1 MQKLLSKCIDTG
13 NKLLKSTI
21 NLSNKTE
28 SEFSD
33 LILYLVRLYETTKD
47 SSYLNKAEEMGIRL
61 YGFIK
66 QNNTLNYGFYEGR
79 MKSYYTL
86 IKINEVSSNKSEI
99 ELPYKELKEFANYNH
114 SFNNLY
120 NGKAGTLISLLHI
133 YIKTKEE
140 ALLVN
145 IKEYIE
151 SILSNFFFSQEGI
164 YWDYTYNISK
174 GLCSLGEGNSGIGF
188 IFLELGYFFNIDQLK
203 ELGELAFS
211 YEDKLWDEIET
222 NWPDFKVIIEDEKDH
237 LSLKEEYIISGLF
250 SSTKQRKD
258 FSWTEGITGIGLARL
273 RAYELTK
280 KETYLQFV
288 DKIYNKLYSSIDNL
302 SSEELIDSIFFC
314 IQVSQV
320 INDSKYYNLAEE
332 LTEKISK
339 DNSSNNNIK
348 ISNILL
354 QFIDPSLKSHFYP
367 IIKTTNSSKALK
379 FDDHFVKRKIMKKAF
394 NITTQIFERKHSNQ
408 LQNLCTRI
416 NLSDINNSI
425 LLIEEIIYQL
435 NDEHL
440 KDVFQFE
447 KKKIDLFQKIE
458 NISELFMKEVI
469 HREEIEYLFNLD
481 RDHFNQEYL
490 ILNSNLSLVETKWDW
505 WTIEDPRKEGFI
517 DPLENLNKPPKEYYA
532 IMRIKWDSKDPV
544 YTRSLTTFSDLLLEN
559 FHSPTTI
566 GDAMNSFLN
575 SFEVKTEEKKE
586 ELKKLGQDI
595 IEALFESGILLR
607 SKGKQLSTFIV

>member
-133 YIKTKEE
+133 YSKTQEE
-140 ALLVN
+140 ALVDN

-151 SILSNFFFSQEGI
+151 SILNNVFFNKEGI

-174 GLCSLGEGNSGIGF
+174 GLCGLGEGNSGIGF
-188 IFLELGYFFNIDQLK
+188 VFFELGYFFNIDQLK

-211 YEDKLWDEIET
+211 YEDKHWDEIET
-222 NWPDFKVIIEDEKDH
+222 TWPDFKIITEDEKDH
-237 LSLKEEYIISGLF
+237 LTLKEEYINKGLF
-250 SSTKQRKD
+250 PQTKQRKN
-258 FSWTEGITGIGLARL
+258 FSLVKGITGIGLTRL

-280 KETYLQFV
+280 KKVYLQFI
-288 DKIYNKLYSSIDNL
+288 DKIYNKLFSNIANLSIEEIIDN
-302 SSEELIDSIFFC
+302 IFFC
-314 IQVSQV
+314 IQASQV
-320 INDSKYYNLAEE
+320 INDSKYYNLAEK
-332 LTEKISK
+332 LIEKISEK
-339 DNSSNNNIK
+339 NNLDSSNIK
-348 ISNILL
+348 ISDVFL
-354 QFIDPSLKSHFYP
+354 QFIYPKLESHLYP
-367 IIKTTNSSKALK
+367 IIKNSNSSKDLD
-379 FDDHFVKRKIMKKAF
+379 FDNHFVKMKIVEKFF
-394 NITTQIFERKHSNQ
+394 NITMQVFEKKHSKQ
-408 LQNLCTRI
+408 LQDLYTKI
-416 NLSDINNSI
+416 NLSEINSSAS
-425 LLIEEIIYQL
+425 LIEENINQL
-435 NDEHL
+435 DDEHL

-447 KKKIDLFQKIE
+447 KKRMELIQSIE

-469 HREEIEYLFNLD
+469 HRQEVEYLFNLD
-481 RDHFNQEYL
+481 NDQFNQEYL
-490 ILNSNLSLVETKWDW
+490 IINPNLFILETKWDW
-505 WTIEDPRKEGFI
+505 WTAVDLKTNKNN
-517 DPLENLNKPPKEYYA
+517 DLVQNLTKIPKCHKVLLIHKWDNNNPIYIRSITSFSAIIFDIFNKPQKIKEA
-532 IMRIKWDSKDPV
+532 IGIF
-544 YTRSLTTFSDLLLEN
+544 L
-559 FHSPTTI
+559 
-566 GDAMNSFLN
+566 DA
-575 SFEVKTEEKKE
+575 FEVKAQQQKK
-586 ELKKLGQDI
+586 I
-595 IEALFESGILLR
+595 
-607 SKGKQLSTFIV
+607 

>member
-379 FDDHFVKRKIMKKAF
+379 FDDHFVKRKIVEKFF
-394 NITTQIFERKHSNQ
+394 NITMQVFEKKHSKQ
-408 LQNLCTRI
+408 LQDLYTKIKLSEI
-416 NLSDINNSI
+416 NSSAS
-425 LLIEEIIYQL
+425 LIEENINQL
-435 NDEHL
+435 DDEHL

-447 KKKIDLFQKIE
+447 KKRMELIQSIE

-469 HREEIEYLFNLD
+469 HRQEVEYLFNLD
-481 RDHFNQEYL
+481 NDQFNQEYL
-490 ILNSNLSLVETKWDW
+490 IINPNLFILETKWDW
-505 WTIEDPRKEGFI
+505 WTAVDLKTNKNN
-517 DPLENLNKPPKEYYA
+517 DLVQNLTKIPKCHKVLLIHKWDNNNPIYIRSITSFSAIIFDIFNKPQKIKEA
-532 IMRIKWDSKDPV
+532 IGIF
-544 YTRSLTTFSDLLLEN
+544 L
-559 FHSPTTI
+559 
-566 GDAMNSFLN
+566 DA
-575 SFEVKTEEKKE
+575 FEVKAQQQKKD
-586 ELKKLGQDI
+586 LKKLAMDI
-595 IEALFESGILLR
+595 IEALFESGVLLR
-607 SKGKQLSTFIV
+607 SHKN